1 MVDLSPVLRLE
12 IQRVLKAE
20 QARLEAIARAWRY
33 YDGDAPQPLIIKQA
47 KHGTSVDDNVRV
59 NFSRLL
65 VDTGVHYLFG
75 QPLGINFPQIEKRTT
90 AADGTETVE
99 QKDDPIGEWLGEAL
113 PMMQRMIL
121 LQKLANNGGITG
133 TPFARILL
141 PEKGK
146 PPQVIV
152 LDPGMVR
159 PTWNPKNIDQVWRW
173 ALDFIAVDP
182 DTAKPTQYR
191 TEMEP
196 NDREE
201 PSSWSIVDKEGEPG
215 TTLEVTE
222 ETTWNFPF
230 APIVHCQNLPRA
242 NEFHGAPDL
251 EPDLLDLQSDIDRVL
266 SLGNK
271 IVRNW
276 SKPPT
281 FSVGMSGNPPDL
293 TSDPDGI
300 SHLPGDKETVDLF
313 TLKSEADMEWLVGF
327 KKELVDHLR
336 EIAHLP
342 EAASGKASGALSSLT
357 LKLLF
362 APVVQMTEAKH
373 NTYGQMVTD
382 LVRRLIVVGG
392 KARSIEDTPIPD
404 LHWDPIVPTDDAAE
418 DAHDLTDL
426 DLGFSKDTL
435 IERRGGDPDTER
447 EKREKDQVNVGADL
461 LADPAAVR
469 NFDRGEEPEQ

>member
-1 MVDLSPVLRLE
+1 MADLSPVLKLE
-12 IQRVLKAE
+12 IQRVIRAE

-33 YDGDAPQPLIIKQA
+33 YDGRAPQPLVIKTTKNAQRI
-47 KHGTSVDDNVRV
+47 DDNVRV

-75 QPLGINFPQIEKRTT
+75 QPLGINFPQIGEGPDKR
-90 AADGTETVE
+90 
-99 QKDDPIGEWLGEAL
+99 DDPIGDWVGEAL

-121 LQKLANNGGITG
+121 LQKLANNGGVTG

-141 PEKGK
+141 PEQGK

-152 LDPGMVR
+152 LDPSMVKA
-159 PTWNPKNIDQVWRW
+159 TWNPKNIDEVWRW
-173 ALDFIAVDP
+173 ALDYIAVDP
-182 DTAKPTQYR
+182 DTSKPTQYR

-196 NDREE
+196 DDRAR
-201 PSSWSIVDKEGEPG
+201 PTRWYVIDKEGEPG
-215 TTLEVTE
+215 STLVVTD
-222 ETTWNFPF
+222 ETEWPFPF
-230 APIVHCQNLPRA
+230 SPIVYCQNLPRA

-251 EPDLLDLQSDIDRVL
+251 EDDLLDLQSDIDRIL

-281 FSVGMSGNPPDL
+281 FSRGMPGANPPEL
-293 TSDPDGI
+293 TNDPDGVT
-300 SHLPGDKETVDLF
+300 HLPGNIGEVDLF
-313 TLKSEADMEWLVGF
+313 TLKSEADMPGLIDF

-382 LVRRLIVVGG
+382 LVKRLVVVGG
-392 KARSIEDTPIPD
+392 KADTVESVPTPD
-404 LHWDPIVPTDDAAE
+404 LYWQPIVPTDE
-418 DAHDLTDL
+418 STEIKRDLADL
-426 DLGFSKDTL
+426 ELGFSKAT
-435 IERRGGDPDTER
+435 IVERRGGDPETEAA
-447 EKREKDQVNVGADL
+447 KREEEARNAGTALIDQFN
-461 LADPAAVR
+461 
-469 NFDRGEEPEQ
+469 RGEEPEL